1 MICQEADRAQDIW
14 VAHIEEINDEYKQFH
29 FITYN

>member
-1 MICQEADRAQDIW
+1 MICQADLVQDIW